1 MDRRHAK
8 TEAAIYAAFS
18 KLLKTKRY
26 EQISVKDILDEA
38 DICRST
44 FYAHFET
51 KDALLDTMC
60 YDIFDHIFAGSLCE
74 YSPAA
79 DDLQTKLAHIL
90 WHLQNKAPIVSVL
103 LLSDSADLF
112 LRYIRPHLTTLFS
125 HHIADFPADVP
136 PDFFIHHLTGGLC
149 NTILWWVENGMTP
162 SPEETAAYFLR
173 VTETHS

>member
-1 MDRRHAK
+1 MDRRQTK
-8 TEAAIYAAFS
+8 TKAAIYTAFS
-18 KLLKTKRY
+18 RLLKAKRY
-26 EQISVKDILDEA
+26 EQISVTDILAEA

-60 YDIFDHIFAGSLCE
+60 HDIFDHIFEGGLCE

-90 WHLQNKAPIVSVL
+90 WHLQANAAIVSPL

-112 LRYIRPHLTTLFS
+112 LKAMHVHLTTLFTQ
-125 HHIADFPADVP
+125 HIADFPGDVP
-136 PDFFIHHLTGGLC
+136 TDFFIHHLTGSFC
-149 NTILWWVENGMTP
+149 HTILWWVKRGMSP
-162 SPEETAAYFLR
+162 SAEETAVYFLR
-173 VTETHS
+173 VTETHP